1 MAKAKVTAASSF
13 RKRVRR
19 KRKGVHSKC
28 KQSSHKHG
36 KNYQKKYAGHGK

>member
-1 MAKAKVTAASSF
+1 MAKSKITTASTF

-19 KRKGVHSKC
+19 KRKGVHSKT

-36 KNYQKKYAGHGK
+36 KNYEKKYAGQGR